1 MGRLLQI
8 RVSAW
13 TFSEDD
19 VEKTWPRLWNLVWP
33 EPKVIPYKGVMELTE
48 AVFDGA
54 RAGLLTKE
62 VREALGEKADQAEAL
77 RQEIETALV
86 DRDPRKADKLTY
98 ELEDCLDA
106 LEDIADNF

>member
-19 VEKTWPRLWNLVWP
+19 VEKTWPKLWELVWP
-33 EPKVIPYKGVMELTE
+33 ESKVIPHKGVMELTE
-48 AVFDGA
+48 AVFDGV
-54 RAGLLTKE
+54 RAGLLAKE
-62 VREALGEKADQAEAL
+62 VREALGEKADQAEVL
-77 RQEIETALV
+77 RQEIEAALV
-86 DRDPRKADKLTY
+86 GRDPRKADKLTY

-106 LEDIADNF
+106 LGDIAGNF